1 MELNQG
7 TPPSQP
13 LYYQMPP
20 EDEIDLFELFSSL
33 LSQWKLIIAIT
44 LSGALISTAV
54 ALSIPRVYESSTSVR
69 APTESQI
76 LPINENGYSQFTA
89 KQLFKRFFDQVK
101 SKENLKNYLIQTN
114 PFPRMITNF
123 NEKNLEQSA
132 ISFAGGLQVTLL
144 EPEAV
149 KGEVVHIPE
158 LFEVSLTSTNE
169 AETVAVL
176 NGYIQYIEERIIKEI
191 KDEGFLDIS
200 LRSQSIHR
208 DIQLLRDSAKRSREL
223 LIAKMIENNATKIEE
238 LQQQIAL
245 LKEKK
250 GKDVDNQI
258 IHLQEAYQLAKS
270 SGITKPTTLDMLA
283 ATNITKSAAPQTQI
297 NVGKSSDSM
306 LFLLGTLHL
315 SAKIKIL
322 QEREDLTPFIPEI
335 SKLRFQIN
343 TLENDTKLKELINRI
358 SDDPFI
364 DELPAKMNELD
375 RLKQINFEF
384 GDAALYQVNQTASVD
399 GVAEKPNR
407 KLMVVLGT
415 LLSGMLAL
423 FIALIITASQK
434 RALRIDDG
442 ENS

>member
-13 LYYQMPP
+13 LYYQMPPP

-44 LSGALISTAV
+44 FSGALISTAV
-54 ALSIPRVYESSTSVR
+54 ALSIPKIYESSTSVR

-114 PFPRMITNF
+114 PFPKIIAEYDEVDLEMYALNF
-123 NEKNLEQSA
+123 ANEV
-132 ISFAGGLQVTLL
+132 QVTLL

-158 LFEVSLTSTNE
+158 LFEVSITSTNE

-283 ATNITKSAAPQTQI
+283 ATNITKS
-297 NVGKSSDSM
+297 
-306 LFLLGTLHL
+306 
-315 SAKIKIL
+315 
-322 QEREDLTPFIPEI
+322 
-335 SKLRFQIN
+335 
-343 TLENDTKLKELINRI
+343 
-358 SDDPFI
+358 
-364 DELPAKMNELD
+364 
-375 RLKQINFEF
+375 
-384 GDAALYQVNQTASVD
+384 
-399 GVAEKPNR
+399 
-407 KLMVVLGT
+407 
-415 LLSGMLAL
+415 
-423 FIALIITASQK
+423 
-434 RALRIDDG
+434 
-442 ENS
+442 